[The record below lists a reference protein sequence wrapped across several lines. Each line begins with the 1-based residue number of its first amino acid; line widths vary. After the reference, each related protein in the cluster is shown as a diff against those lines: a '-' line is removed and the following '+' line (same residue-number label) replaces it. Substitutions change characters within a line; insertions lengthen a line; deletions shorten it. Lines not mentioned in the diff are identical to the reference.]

1 MSDAS
6 VAILADQIQ
15 LDIREIEGVVH
26 HLAAL
31 TRLIGEPNER
41 EFVEH
46 VVQRLSSNIVQTD

>member
-1 MSDAS
+1 M
-6 VAILADQIQ
+6 AILADQIQ